1 MMQALMYTEARPVVP
16 SHLLSVISR
25 KNSRILRQYAWGLG
39 QFWTPMVDQFSMP
52 MAACIEGRQKKNP
65 LRETRKGFRK

>member
-1 MMQALMYTEARPVVP
+1 MMQALMYTEPIC
-16 SHLLSVISR
+16 L
-25 KNSRILRQYAWGLG
+25 GLG